1 MAKAKI
7 SKDDLEVLKSRGY
20 VEGNP
25 ATIPEN
31 LSPVLRHQLI
41 QDWADKQDTP
51 VTGDDLPTAVDRQN
65 QAARERSA
73 ADEDGKPAQRG
84 RQGDVAKGE

>member
-1 MAKAKI
+1 MTKSKI
-7 SKDDLEVLKSRGY
+7 SKADMDALKERGY

-25 ATIPEN
+25 ASIPEN
-31 LSPVLRHQLI
+31 ISPVLRDQLV
-41 QDWADKQDTP
+41 QEWAEKQDGT

>member
-1 MAKAKI
+1 MTKSKI
-7 SKDDLEVLKSRGY
+7 SKSDMDALKERGY

-25 ATIPEN
+25 ASIPEN
-31 LSPVLRHQLI
+31 ISPVLRDQLV
-41 QDWADKQDTP
+41 QEWAEKQDGT